1 MIQKCSIENINSS
14 MHYFGLIILAIIVCI
29 VFIYYIKITNAEHQE
44 IIERYSENTIEA
56 PYLKTGELGNSQ
68 EQVHNYDA
76 KLIDTTFPTL
86 NSLATSTAT
95 LRPCQ
100 IHFNKDGTNKYVF
113 EDGWKEMDEIK
124 TGENTTYKVP
134 YKIFGNNFNN
144 DGEFIN
150 FTETS
155 TCFKVKEGGKGKVN
169 TYKYKSNDLIKYNL
183 NSYVKIKETGGV
195 ENEYIQMNF
204 VKQDANSAD
213 NYRSKAVDSICSY
226 HYNPDLDL
234 QNLKMHRFKI
244 NNKTDNNVEEIN
256 KVSIEDKNNH
266 VVTVEKSLDYSELL
280 GDNGS
285 SYDFDSSGKIT
296 YTVKGFKGD
305 YFIPVKIYKFNRNL
319 LCKDEIKS
327 YEVHNKQIN
336 TGLLI
341 ESSPFSETIHNA
353 NILATA
359 NISDGDKAEIIR
371 LENLLNFND
380 FKGNIEE
387 YANSKLSNTYKMKE
401 QLLTAML
408 HNTYKLIAK
417 ANIDIAKKYSEELNK
432 NKEREVEAN
441 SFIDSINTIDKL
453 IKTYLDIPKPSQLP
467 ILEKII
473 GTTERKLFYKNCAGI
488 MDYKEQ
494 NIVPDRSAR
503 DNIEVV
509 ADVKNPIYE
518 TKIYRIDT
526 ADKTIRF
533 GEDTICEI
541 LLVGGGGGGGKNG
554 GCEGGGG
561 GGGGMIVHLKNFK
574 LKSNVTYNITVGQGG
589 AKSPGEKSDTMF
601 GGNGGHTMISTL
613 NQSEYVRAEGG
624 GGGGPGKSNGG
635 EVWGAVWDVPNA
647 ASGGSGGGGSAFG
660 GGGGGGGR
668 VDSISKV
675 DDSYSNNGITVYSDP
690 NYGGTSF
697 VKNVG
702 RYNMYGEPNI
712 GLANDTLSSLRIP
725 KGYKVTLYYHGDFG
739 GATLVLTEDTPYLP
753 AWMDNNASGYVV
765 EKIAN
770 IDYNVYGNNGGGA
783 NHLGGGGGGGGAGGN
798 GVGPN
803 GNSGGKGGDGV
814 NIPIFDN
821 NYYGAGGGGS
831 TGNSCQGNWA
841 SPTGHPAGKGGVGGG
856 GDGGARAVTN
866 GKDGLPHTGSG
877 GGGSSYEYAGNGGSG
892 IVIIKYIK
900 KSRPNGAN
908 MEIVFNYNE
917 DTRTKYEIM
926 VKKSTFVT
934 LDDTKQLELSEGPY
948 TIIKNT
954 AYKKGFIMIKKS
966 DAKPR
971 ISSNVFRKSI
981 ACGVHHTVFLTND
994 GKVYSCGR
1002 NNSGQLGQPTSIT
1015 STGTPTIISNGIGS
1029 LTISAIACGHSH
1041 TVILTNEGKV
1051 YSCGLNDDGQLG
1063 QSISTGTPT
1072 IISNGIGSLTISAI
1086 VCGNLHTVFLT
1097 NDGKV
1102 YSCGSNEFGQLGQS
1116 ISTGTPT
1123 IISNGI
1129 GTLTIS
1135 AIACGGQHTV
1145 FLTNNGK
1152 VYSCGSNR
1160 QGQSGYIT
1168 KSYTPTE
1175 SPNPTIISD
1184 GIGSLTISA
1193 IACGLAHTVFLT
1205 NDGKVYSCG
1214 DNTYGQLG
1222 LNDTDMRTVPALITA
1237 LNSFT
1242 ISAIACGLT
1251 HTVFLT
1257 NNGKVYSCG
1266 NNINGQLGYS
1276 INVGTYIPNPNPSQI
1291 TNGIGS
1297 LTISTIACGGHHSMF
1312 FTNDGKVYSC
1322 GYNAYGQLALG
1333 NNISTTTP
1341 SIISINLGSPA
1352 TSDNASPII
1361 IYSNALNQI
1370 KITSIG
1376 ASEEYL
1382 KRITDN
1388 KDVNLDS
1395 RAIIKSTVVDNS
1407 IMLNIGSKASNYKKI
1422 NIYLS
1427 YLTSSV
1433 DILNVI
1439 QNIKIE
1445 YSVQGSDKRQL
1456 LNRDANYTIFNII
1469 TDSSVSFQKTTSF
1482 DIVFKSIINMDKIY
1496 MFLPKNKFYFL
1507 NAGSFPQVIDG
1518 GYSKYLSDK
1527 VNEVELKNDIDKLFE
1542 IDKTSKKLNDL
1553 KMNRIYAITNENYK
1567 MEVKN
1572 NSGSNN
1578 SIALLQDAYNKVLDY
1593 DTKNKKVTTLFKKTD
1608 IVKVFGDKSGESI
1621 SDIKS
1626 KYISY
1631 ESPNPR
1637 TALSADE
1644 KYNIDKVSDNYI
1656 YFTIN

>member
-44 IIERYSENTIEA
+44 IIERYSDKKIEA

-86 NSLATSTAT
+86 NNLATSTAT

-124 TGENTTYKVP
+124 IGENNTYKVP
-134 YKIFGNNFNN
+134 YKIFGNNFSN
-144 DGEFIN
+144 DNDFVN

-155 TCFKVKEGGKGKVN
+155 TCFKAKDNSKSKLN

-204 VKQDANSAD
+204 VKQDANSID

-226 HYNPDLDL
+226 NYNPDLDL

-244 NNKTDNNVEEIN
+244 NNTTDNNVEEIN
-256 KVSIEDKNNH
+256 KVSIEEKNNH
-266 VVTVEKSLDYSELL
+266 IVTVEKSLDYSVLL

-327 YEVHNKQIN
+327 YEIHNKQIN

-341 ESSPFSETIHNA
+341 ESSAFSETIHNA
-353 NILATA
+353 NILAAA
-359 NISDGDKAEIIR
+359 NISDADKAEIIR

-387 YANSKLSNTYKMKE
+387 YANSKLLNTYKFKE

-432 NKEREVEAN
+432 NKERDVEKN

-453 IKTYLDIPKPSQLP
+453 IKAYIDSPKPSQLP

-473 GTTERKLFYKNCAGI
+473 GTTERKLFYKNCIGI
-488 MDYKEQ
+488 MNYNEQ
-494 NIVPDRSAR
+494 NIVPDTSTR
-503 DNIEVV
+503 DNIQII

-526 ADKTIRF
+526 ADKTIKF
-533 GEDTICEI
+533 EEDTVCEI

-574 LKSNVTYNITVGQGG
+574 LKSKVTYNITVGQGG

-601 GGNGGHTMISTL
+601 GSNGGRTMISTL

-624 GGGGPGKSNGG
+624 GGGGPGKSNNG

-660 GGGGGGGR
+660 GGGGGGFKLNADKP
-668 VDSISKV
+668 DSKI
-675 DDSYSNNGITVYSDP
+675 G
-690 NYGGTSF
+690 
-697 VKNVG
+697 
-702 RYNMYGEPNI
+702 YNFE
-712 GLANDTLSSLRIP
+712 
-725 KGYKVTLYYHGDFG
+725 
-739 GATLVLTEDTPYLP
+739 
-753 AWMDNNASGYVV
+753 
-765 EKIAN
+765 
-770 IDYNVYGNNGGGA
+770 YNVYGNNGGGA
-783 NHLGGGGGGGGAGGN
+783 NHLGGGGGGGGAGSN
-798 GVGPN
+798 GAGPN

-831 TGNSCQGNWA
+831 TGNSCPPSNWA
-841 SPTGHPAGKGGVGGG
+841 SPTGHPAGKGGRGGG

-900 KSRPNGAN
+900 KARSNGESN
-908 MEIVFNYNE
+908 ELIIDYNE

-926 VKKSTFVT
+926 IKKPTFVT

-948 TIIKNT
+948 TIVKNT
-954 AYKKGFIMIKKS
+954 AYKKGFILVKKS
-966 DAKPR
+966 DTKLSAANV
-971 ISSNVFRKSI
+971 IHSN
-981 ACGVHHTVFLTND
+981 T
-994 GKVYSCGR
+994 
-1002 NNSGQLGQPTSIT
+1002 
-1015 STGTPTIISNGIGS
+1015 
-1029 LTISAIACGHSH
+1029 
-1041 TVILTNEGKV
+1041 
-1051 YSCGLNDDGQLG
+1051 
-1063 QSISTGTPT
+1063 
-1072 IISNGIGSLTISAI
+1072 
-1086 VCGNLHTVFLT
+1086 
-1097 NDGKV
+1097 
-1102 YSCGSNEFGQLGQS
+1102 
-1116 ISTGTPT
+1116 
-1123 IISNGI
+1123 
-1129 GTLTIS
+1129 
-1135 AIACGGQHTV
+1135 
-1145 FLTNNGK
+1145 
-1152 VYSCGSNR
+1152 
-1160 QGQSGYIT
+1160 
-1168 KSYTPTE
+1168 
-1175 SPNPTIISD
+1175 
-1184 GIGSLTISA
+1184 
-1193 IACGLAHTVFLT
+1193 
-1205 NDGKVYSCG
+1205 
-1214 DNTYGQLG
+1214 
-1222 LNDTDMRTVPALITA
+1222 
-1237 LNSFT
+1237 
-1242 ISAIACGLT
+1242 
-1251 HTVFLT
+1251 
-1257 NNGKVYSCG
+1257 
-1266 NNINGQLGYS
+1266 
-1276 INVGTYIPNPNPSQI
+1276 
-1291 TNGIGS
+1291 
-1297 LTISTIACGGHHSMF
+1297 
-1312 FTNDGKVYSC
+1312 
-1322 GYNAYGQLALG
+1322 
-1333 NNISTTTP
+1333 
-1341 SIISINLGSPA
+1341 
-1352 TSDNASPII
+1352 
-1361 IYSNALNQI
+1361 LNQI
-1370 KITSIG
+1370 KITSIS

-1388 KDVNLDS
+1388 KDFNLDS
-1395 RAIIKSTVVDNS
+1395 RALIKSAVIDNS

-1422 NIYLS
+1422 NIYFS
-1427 YLTSSV
+1427 YLTSST
-1433 DILNVI
+1433 DINILNVI

-1456 LNRDANYTIFNII
+1456 LNRDANYTIINII
-1469 TDSSVSFQKTTSF
+1469 TDSSISFQKTTSF

-1507 NAGSFPQVIDG
+1507 NSGVFPQVIN

-1527 VNEVELKNDIDKLFE
+1527 VNEVELNNDIDKLFE
-1542 IDKTSKKLNDL
+1542 LDKTSKKLNDL

-1593 DTKNKKVTTLFKKTD
+1593 DTKNKKVNTIFKKAD
-1608 IVKVFGDKSGESI
+1608 IVNVFGDKSGESI

-1637 TALSADE
+1637 TALSVE
-1644 KYNIDKVSDNYI
+1644 QKYNIDKVSDNYI
-1656 YFTIN
+1656 YFTVN

>member
-29 VFIYYIKITNAEHQE
+29 VFIYYIKITNTEHQE
-44 IIERYSENTIEA
+44 IIERYSENKIEA
-56 PYLKTGELGNSQ
+56 PYLKTGDLANSQ

-76 KLIDTTFPTL
+76 TLIDTTFPTL

-100 IHFNKDGTNKYVF
+100 IHFNKDETNKYIY
-113 EDGWKEMDEIK
+113 EDGWKELGEIK
-124 TGENTTYKVP
+124 TGENTIYKVP

-144 DGEFIN
+144 DSKFIN

-155 TCFKVKEGGKGKVN
+155 TCFKVKDDGKGKVN

-195 ENEYIQMNF
+195 ENEYMQMNF
-204 VKQDANSAD
+204 VKQDVNSAD
-213 NYRSKAVDSICSY
+213 NYRSKAIDSICSY
-226 HYNPDLDL
+226 RYNPDLNL
-234 QNLKMHRFKI
+234 QNLKLYRFKI
-244 NNKTDNNVEEIN
+244 NNTTDNNVEEIN
-256 KVSIEDKNNH
+256 KISIEDKNNND
-266 VVTVEKSLDYSELL
+266 VTVEKSLDYSVLL

-296 YTVKGFKGD
+296 YTVKEFKED

-319 LCKDEIKS
+319 LCNDEIKS
-327 YEVHNKQIN
+327 YEIHNKQIN

-341 ESSPFSETIHNA
+341 ESLSLTETIHNT
-353 NILATA
+353 NILAVA
-359 NISDGDKAEIIR
+359 NISDADKAEIIR

-387 YANSKLSNTYKMKE
+387 YANSKLSNTYKLKE

-432 NKEREVEAN
+432 NKEREIEAN

-494 NIVPDRSAR
+494 NIVPDTSTSKMN
-503 DNIEVV
+503 NIEVV

-526 ADKTIRF
+526 YNKTIRF
-533 GEDTICEI
+533 GEDTVCEI
-541 LLVGGGGGGGKNG
+541 LLVGGGGGGCDAWKAFYGYPGGGGGAGALIHLKNYVLPAGTYNIYVGNG
-554 GCEGGGG
+554 GSGSFGVSGASSYIQSTNHNGIFIRAAGGGG
-561 GGGGMIVHLKNFK
+561 GGAQHRK
-574 LKSNVTYNITVGQGG
+574 
-589 AKSPGEKSDTMF
+589 PGD
-601 GGNGGHTMISTL
+601 N
-613 NQSEYVRAEGG
+613 
-624 GGGGPGKSNGG
+624 
-635 EVWGAVWDVPNA
+635 
-647 ASGGSGGGGSAFG
+647 GGSGGGSGYRRDGVAGTAVSEF
-660 GGGGGGGR
+660 
-668 VDSISKV
+668 SKV

-697 VKNVG
+697 VKKVG

-725 KGYKVTLYYHGDFG
+725 KGYKVTLYYHGNFG
-739 GATLVLTEDTPYLP
+739 GRTLVLTEDTPYLP
-753 AWMDNNASGYVV
+753 AWMDNKASGYVV

-770 IDYNVYGNNGGGA
+770 VNYNVYGNNGAAGYTGQ
-783 NHLGGGGGGGGAGGN
+783 GGGGGGAGGPGITGIFNN
-798 GVGPN
+798 G
-803 GNSGGKGGDGV
+803 GGGAGKSIDITGTSV
-814 NIPIFDN
+814 F
-821 NYYGAGGGGS
+821 YAGGGG
-831 TGNSCQGNWA
+831 
-841 SPTGHPAGKGGVGGG
+841 GGG
-856 GDGGARAVTN
+856 NGPGGSGIGGNGTVTTGLN
-866 GKDGLPHTGSG
+866 GTNHTGSG
-877 GGGSSYEYAGNGGSG
+877 GGGGWDAGGNGGSG
-892 IVIIKYIK
+892 IVIIKYVK
-900 KSRPNGAN
+900 KARSNGAN

-917 DTRTKYEIM
+917 DTRTKYEII

-954 AYKKGFIMIKKS
+954 AYKKGFIMIKK
-966 DAKPR
+966 R
-971 ISSNVFRKSI
+971 YGKS
-981 ACGVHHTVFLTND
+981 AV
-994 GKVYSCGR
+994 
-1002 NNSGQLGQPTSIT
+1002 NN
-1015 STGTPTIISNGIGS
+1015 
-1029 LTISAIACGHSH
+1029 
-1041 TVILTNEGKV
+1041 
-1051 YSCGLNDDGQLG
+1051 
-1063 QSISTGTPT
+1063 
-1072 IISNGIGSLTISAI
+1072 
-1086 VCGNLHTVFLT
+1086 
-1097 NDGKV
+1097 
-1102 YSCGSNEFGQLGQS
+1102 
-1116 ISTGTPT
+1116 
-1123 IISNGI
+1123 
-1129 GTLTIS
+1129 
-1135 AIACGGQHTV
+1135 
-1145 FLTNNGK
+1145 
-1152 VYSCGSNR
+1152 
-1160 QGQSGYIT
+1160 
-1168 KSYTPTE
+1168 
-1175 SPNPTIISD
+1175 
-1184 GIGSLTISA
+1184 
-1193 IACGLAHTVFLT
+1193 
-1205 NDGKVYSCG
+1205 
-1214 DNTYGQLG
+1214 
-1222 LNDTDMRTVPALITA
+1222 
-1237 LNSFT
+1237 
-1242 ISAIACGLT
+1242 
-1251 HTVFLT
+1251 
-1257 NNGKVYSCG
+1257 
-1266 NNINGQLGYS
+1266 
-1276 INVGTYIPNPNPSQI
+1276 
-1291 TNGIGS
+1291 
-1297 LTISTIACGGHHSMF
+1297 
-1312 FTNDGKVYSC
+1312 
-1322 GYNAYGQLALG
+1322 
-1333 NNISTTTP
+1333 
-1341 SIISINLGSPA
+1341 
-1352 TSDNASPII
+1352 I
-1361 IYSNALNQI
+1361 IYSNSLNQI
-1370 KITSIG
+1370 KISYIIS
-1376 ASEEYL
+1376 AKEEYL
-1382 KRITDN
+1382 KKITDN

-1445 YSVQGSDKRQL
+1445 YSVQGSNKRQL

-1507 NAGSFPQVIDG
+1507 NTGSFPQVIDG

-1527 VNEVELKNDIDKLFE
+1527 VNEIELKNDIAKLFE
-1542 IDKTSKKLNDL
+1542 IDKTMKNLNDL
-1553 KMNRIYAITNENYK
+1553 QTNRIYAITNENYK

-1572 NSGSNN
+1572 NSDSNN
-1578 SIALLQDAYNKVLDY
+1578 SIALLQDVYNKVLDY
-1593 DTKNKKVTTLFKKTD
+1593 DTKNKKVTNVFKKTD

-1637 TALSADE
+1637 IALSVDE

>member
-44 IIERYSENTIEA
+44 IIERYSENKIEA
-56 PYLKTGELGNSQ
+56 PYLKTGDLGNSQ
-68 EQVHNYDA
+68 EQVQNYDA

-95 LRPCQ
+95 LRSCQ

-124 TGENTTYKVP
+124 TGENSTYKVP

-155 TCFKVKEGGKGKVN
+155 TCFKLKDSSKGNVN

-195 ENEYIQMNF
+195 ENEYMQMNF

-226 HYNPDLDL
+226 NYNPDLDL

-244 NNKTDNNVEEIN
+244 NNTTDNNVEEIN

-266 VVTVEKSLDYSELL
+266 VITVEKSLDYSVLL

-296 YTVKGFKGD
+296 YTVKGFIGD

-327 YEVHNKQIN
+327 YEIHNKQIN

-341 ESSPFSETIHNA
+341 ESSDFSETIHNA
-353 NILATA
+353 NILAVA
-359 NISDGDKAEIIR
+359 NISDADKAEIIR

-380 FKGNIEE
+380 FKENIEG
-387 YANSKLSNTYKMKE
+387 YANSKLLNTYKLKE

-432 NKEREVEAN
+432 NKDREIEAN
-441 SFIDSINTIDKL
+441 SFIDSINTIHKL
-453 IKTYLDIPKPSQLP
+453 IKTYLDILKPSQLP

-494 NIVPDRSAR
+494 NIVPDTSKRE
-503 DNIEVV
+503 NIEVV

-518 TKIYRIDT
+518 TRIYKIDT
-526 ADKTIRF
+526 VDKTIRF
-533 GEDTICEI
+533 EEDTVCEI

-601 GGNGGHTMISTL
+601 GSNGGHSMISTL

-624 GGGGPGKSNGG
+624 GGGGPGKSNSG

-660 GGGGGGGR
+660 GGGGGG
-668 VDSISKV
+668 SKV
-675 DDSYSNNGITVYSDP
+675 NTESKI
-690 NYGGTSF
+690 
-697 VKNVG
+697 
-702 RYNMYGEPNI
+702 
-712 GLANDTLSSLRIP
+712 
-725 KGYKVTLYYHGDFG
+725 GYKF
-739 GATLVLTEDTPYLP
+739 E
-753 AWMDNNASGYVV
+753 
-765 EKIAN
+765 
-770 IDYNVYGNNGGGA
+770 YNVYGNNGGGA

-856 GDGGARAVTN
+856 GDGGERAVTN

-877 GGGSSYEYAGNGGSG
+877 GGGSSYEYAGNGSSG

-900 KSRPNGAN
+900 KLRPNDEN

-917 DTRTKYEIM
+917 DTRVKYEIM
-926 VKKSTFVT
+926 VKKPIFVT
-934 LDDTKQLELSEGPY
+934 LDDAKLLELSEGPY
-948 TIIKNT
+948 TIFKNT
-954 AYKKGFIMIKKS
+954 AYKKGFILVKKS
-966 DAKPR
+966 
-971 ISSNVFRKSI
+971 
-981 ACGVHHTVFLTND
+981 
-994 GKVYSCGR
+994 
-1002 NNSGQLGQPTSIT
+1002 
-1015 STGTPTIISNGIGS
+1015 
-1029 LTISAIACGHSH
+1029 
-1041 TVILTNEGKV
+1041 E
-1051 YSCGLNDDGQLG
+1051 
-1063 QSISTGTPT
+1063 
-1072 IISNGIGSLTISAI
+1072 
-1086 VCGNLHTVFLT
+1086 
-1097 NDGKV
+1097 
-1102 YSCGSNEFGQLGQS
+1102 
-1116 ISTGTPT
+1116 
-1123 IISNGI
+1123 
-1129 GTLTIS
+1129 
-1135 AIACGGQHTV
+1135 
-1145 FLTNNGK
+1145 
-1152 VYSCGSNR
+1152 
-1160 QGQSGYIT
+1160 T
-1168 KSYTPTE
+1168 KSTAA
-1175 SPNPTIISD
+1175 NIIHS
-1184 GIGSLTISA
+1184 
-1193 IACGLAHTVFLT
+1193 
-1205 NDGKVYSCG
+1205 
-1214 DNTYGQLG
+1214 NT
-1222 LNDTDMRTVPALITA
+1222 
-1237 LNSFT
+1237 
-1242 ISAIACGLT
+1242 
-1251 HTVFLT
+1251 
-1257 NNGKVYSCG
+1257 
-1266 NNINGQLGYS
+1266 
-1276 INVGTYIPNPNPSQI
+1276 
-1291 TNGIGS
+1291 
-1297 LTISTIACGGHHSMF
+1297 
-1312 FTNDGKVYSC
+1312 
-1322 GYNAYGQLALG
+1322 
-1333 NNISTTTP
+1333 
-1341 SIISINLGSPA
+1341 
-1352 TSDNASPII
+1352 
-1361 IYSNALNQI
+1361 LNQI
-1370 KITSIG
+1370 KITCISAG
-1376 ASEEYL
+1376 EEYL

-1456 LNRDANYTIFNII
+1456 LNRDVNYTIFNII
-1469 TDSSVSFQKTTSF
+1469 TDSSISFQKTTSF

-1507 NAGSFPQVIDG
+1507 NTGVFPQAIT

-1527 VNEVELKNDIDKLFE
+1527 LNEVELKNDIDKLFE

-1567 MEVKN
+1567 MDIKN

-1578 SIALLQDAYNKVLDY
+1578 SISLLQDAYNKVLDY
-1593 DTKNKKVTTLFKKTD
+1593 DTKNKKVNTIFKKTD

-1637 TALSADE
+1637 TALYVDE
-1644 KYNIDKVSDNYI
+1644 KYNIDKIPDNYI

>member
-44 IIERYSENTIEA
+44 IIERYSDKKIEA

-124 TGENTTYKVP
+124 IGENNTYKVP

-144 DGEFIN
+144 DGDFIN
-150 FTETS
+150 FTETA
-155 TCFKVKEGGKGKVN
+155 TCFKVKGRGKGKVN
-169 TYKYKSNDLIKYNL
+169 TYKYKSNDLIKYNR
-183 NSYVKIKETGGV
+183 NSYVKIKETGGI
-195 ENEYIQMNF
+195 ENEYMQMNF

-213 NYRSKAVDSICSY
+213 NYHSKAVDSICSY

-234 QNLKMHRFKI
+234 QNLKMYRFKI
-244 NNKTDNNVEEIN
+244 NNTTDNNVEEIN
-256 KVSIEDKNNH
+256 KVSTEEKNNH
-266 VVTVEKSLDYSELL
+266 VVTVEKSLDYSVLL

-353 NILATA
+353 NILAAA
-359 NISDGDKAEIIR
+359 NISDADKAEIIR

-387 YANSKLSNTYKMKE
+387 YANSKLLNTYKLKE

-453 IKTYLDIPKPSQLP
+453 IKTHLDIPKPSQFP

-473 GTTERKLFYKNCAGI
+473 GTTERKLFYKNCIGI
-488 MDYKEQ
+488 MNYNEQ

-526 ADKTIRF
+526 ADKTIKF
-533 GEDTICEI
+533 EEDTLCEI

-574 LKSNVTYNITVGQGG
+574 LKSKVTYNITVGQGG
-589 AKSPGEKSDTMF
+589 AKSPGEKSGTMF
-601 GGNGGHTMISTL
+601 GSNGGRTMISTL

-624 GGGGPGKSNGG
+624 GGGGPGKSNNG
-635 EVWGAVWDVPNA
+635 EVWGAVWDIPNA
-647 ASGGSGGGGSAFG
+647 ANGGSGGGGSAFG

-675 DDSYSNNGITVYSDP
+675 DDSYSNNGITVYANP
-690 NYGGTSF
+690 NYGGKSF

-725 KGYKVTLYYHGDFG
+725 KGYMVTLYYHGNFS
-739 GATLVLTEDTPYLP
+739 GATLVLTKDTPYLP

-821 NYYGAGGGGS
+821 NYYSAGGGGS
-831 TGNSCQGNWA
+831 TGNGCQGNWA
-841 SPTGHPAGKGGVGGG
+841 SPTGHPAGKGGRGGG
-856 GDGGARAVTN
+856 GDGGKRAVTN
-866 GKDGLPHTGSG
+866 GKDGLQHTGSG

-900 KSRPNGAN
+900 KARLNGKKN
-908 MEIVFNYNE
+908 ELIIDYNE

-934 LDDTKQLELSEGPY
+934 LDDTKQLELSKGPY

-954 AYKKGFIMIKKS
+954 AYKKGFIMIKKQ
-966 DAKPR
+966 DAKSTVTNIIHSNSLNKIN
-971 ISSNVFRKSI
+971 ISS
-981 ACGVHHTVFLTND
+981 
-994 GKVYSCGR
+994 
-1002 NNSGQLGQPTSIT
+1002 
-1015 STGTPTIISNGIGS
+1015 
-1029 LTISAIACGHSH
+1029 
-1041 TVILTNEGKV
+1041 
-1051 YSCGLNDDGQLG
+1051 
-1063 QSISTGTPT
+1063 
-1072 IISNGIGSLTISAI
+1072 
-1086 VCGNLHTVFLT
+1086 
-1097 NDGKV
+1097 
-1102 YSCGSNEFGQLGQS
+1102 
-1116 ISTGTPT
+1116 
-1123 IISNGI
+1123 
-1129 GTLTIS
+1129 
-1135 AIACGGQHTV
+1135 
-1145 FLTNNGK
+1145 
-1152 VYSCGSNR
+1152 
-1160 QGQSGYIT
+1160 
-1168 KSYTPTE
+1168 
-1175 SPNPTIISD
+1175 
-1184 GIGSLTISA
+1184 
-1193 IACGLAHTVFLT
+1193 
-1205 NDGKVYSCG
+1205 
-1214 DNTYGQLG
+1214 
-1222 LNDTDMRTVPALITA
+1222 ITA
-1237 LNSFT
+1237 
-1242 ISAIACGLT
+1242 
-1251 HTVFLT
+1251 
-1257 NNGKVYSCG
+1257 
-1266 NNINGQLGYS
+1266 
-1276 INVGTYIPNPNPSQI
+1276 
-1291 TNGIGS
+1291 
-1297 LTISTIACGGHHSMF
+1297 
-1312 FTNDGKVYSC
+1312 D
-1322 GYNAYGQLALG
+1322 
-1333 NNISTTTP
+1333 
-1341 SIISINLGSPA
+1341 
-1352 TSDNASPII
+1352 D
-1361 IYSNALNQI
+1361 
-1370 KITSIG
+1370 
-1376 ASEEYL
+1376 EYL

-1388 KDVNLDS
+1388 KDVNLDY

-1422 NIYLS
+1422 NIYFS
-1427 YLTSSV
+1427 YLTSST
-1433 DILNVI
+1433 DFNILNVI

-1456 LNRDANYTIFNII
+1456 LNRDANYTIINII
-1469 TDSSVSFQKTTSF
+1469 TDSSISFQKTTSF

-1507 NAGSFPQVIDG
+1507 NSGVFPQVIN

-1527 VNEVELKNDIDKLFE
+1527 VNEVELNNDIDKLFE

-1593 DTKNKKVTTLFKKTD
+1593 DTKNKKVNTIFKKAD
-1608 IVKVFGDKSGESI
+1608 IVNVFGDKSGESI

-1631 ESPNPR
+1631 ESPNLR
-1637 TALSADE
+1637 TALSVE
-1644 KYNIDKVSDNYI
+1644 QKYNIDKVSDNYI
-1656 YFTIN
+1656 YFTVN

>member
-341 ESSPFSETIHNA
+341 ESSSFSETIHNA

-359 NISDGDKAEIIR
+359 NISDADKAEIIR

-401 QLLTAML
+401 QLLSAML

-533 GEDTICEI
+533 GEDTVCEI
-541 LLVGGGGGGGKNG
+541 LLVGGGGGGCDAWKAFYGYPGGGGGAGALIHFKNYVLPAGTYNIYVGNG
-554 GCEGGGG
+554 GSGSFGVSGASSYIQSTNHNGIFIRAAGGGG
-561 GGGGMIVHLKNFK
+561 GGAEHR
-574 LKSNVTYNITVGQGG
+574 KSGDN
-589 AKSPGEKSDTMF
+589 
-601 GGNGGHTMISTL
+601 
-613 NQSEYVRAEGG
+613 
-624 GGGGPGKSNGG
+624 
-635 EVWGAVWDVPNA
+635 
-647 ASGGSGGGGSAFG
+647 GGSGGGSGYRYDGVAGTAVSEF
-660 GGGGGGGR
+660 
-668 VDSISKV
+668 SKV

-770 IDYNVYGNNGGGA
+770 IDYNVYGNDGA
-783 NHLGGGGGGGGAGGN
+783 PGYTGQGGGGGGAGGPGITGIFNN
-798 GVGPN
+798 G
-803 GNSGGKGGDGV
+803 GGGAGKSIDITGTSV
-814 NIPIFDN
+814 F
-821 NYYGAGGGGS
+821 YAGGGG
-831 TGNSCQGNWA
+831 
-841 SPTGHPAGKGGVGGG
+841 GGG
-856 GDGGARAVTN
+856 NGPGGSGIGGNGTGTTGLNGTN
-866 GKDGLPHTGSG
+866 HTGSG
-877 GGGSSYEYAGNGGSG
+877 GGGGWDAGGNGGSG

-900 KSRPNGAN
+900 KARPNGAN

-934 LDDTKQLELSEGPY
+934 LDDAKQLELSEGPY

-966 DAKPR
+966 DAKSTVTN
-971 ISSNVFRKSI
+971 IIHSNS
-981 ACGVHHTVFLTND
+981 
-994 GKVYSCGR
+994 
-1002 NNSGQLGQPTSIT
+1002 
-1015 STGTPTIISNGIGS
+1015 
-1029 LTISAIACGHSH
+1029 
-1041 TVILTNEGKV
+1041 
-1051 YSCGLNDDGQLG
+1051 
-1063 QSISTGTPT
+1063 
-1072 IISNGIGSLTISAI
+1072 
-1086 VCGNLHTVFLT
+1086 
-1097 NDGKV
+1097 
-1102 YSCGSNEFGQLGQS
+1102 
-1116 ISTGTPT
+1116 
-1123 IISNGI
+1123 
-1129 GTLTIS
+1129 
-1135 AIACGGQHTV
+1135 
-1145 FLTNNGK
+1145 
-1152 VYSCGSNR
+1152 
-1160 QGQSGYIT
+1160 
-1168 KSYTPTE
+1168 
-1175 SPNPTIISD
+1175 
-1184 GIGSLTISA
+1184 
-1193 IACGLAHTVFLT
+1193 
-1205 NDGKVYSCG
+1205 
-1214 DNTYGQLG
+1214 
-1222 LNDTDMRTVPALITA
+1222 
-1237 LNSFT
+1237 
-1242 ISAIACGLT
+1242 
-1251 HTVFLT
+1251 
-1257 NNGKVYSCG
+1257 
-1266 NNINGQLGYS
+1266 
-1276 INVGTYIPNPNPSQI
+1276 
-1291 TNGIGS
+1291 
-1297 LTISTIACGGHHSMF
+1297 
-1312 FTNDGKVYSC
+1312 
-1322 GYNAYGQLALG
+1322 
-1333 NNISTTTP
+1333 
-1341 SIISINLGSPA
+1341 
-1352 TSDNASPII
+1352 
-1361 IYSNALNQI
+1361 LNQI
-1370 KITSIG
+1370 KISSIG

-1445 YSVQGSDKRQL
+1445 YSVQGSNKRQL

-1593 DTKNKKVTTLFKKTD
+1593 DTKNKKVTTVFKKTD

>member
-14 MHYFGLIILAIIVCI
+14 MHYFGLIVLAIIVCI

-44 IIERYSENTIEA
+44 IIERYSENKIEA
-56 PYLKTGELGNSQ
+56 PYLKTGDLGNSQ
-68 EQVHNYDA
+68 EQVQNYDA

-95 LRPCQ
+95 LRSCQ
-100 IHFNKDGTNKYVF
+100 IHFNKDGTNKYIF

-124 TGENTTYKVP
+124 TGENSTYKVP

-155 TCFKVKEGGKGKVN
+155 TCFKVKDSSKGNVN

-195 ENEYIQMNF
+195 ENEYMQMNF

-226 HYNPDLDL
+226 NYNPNLDL

-244 NNKTDNNVEEIN
+244 NNTTDNNVEEIN

-266 VVTVEKSLDYSELL
+266 VITVEKSLDYSVLL

-327 YEVHNKQIN
+327 YEIHNKQIN

-341 ESSPFSETIHNA
+341 ESSDFSETIHNT
-353 NILATA
+353 NILSVA
-359 NISDGDKAEIIR
+359 NISDADKAELIR

-387 YANSKLSNTYKMKE
+387 YANSKLLNTYKLKE

-473 GTTERKLFYKNCAGI
+473 GTTERKLFYKNCTGI

-494 NIVPDRSAR
+494 NIVPDTSKM
-503 DNIEVV
+503 DDIEVV

-518 TKIYRIDT
+518 TRIYRIDT
-526 ADKTIRF
+526 SDKTIRF
-533 GEDTICEI
+533 EEDTVCEI

-601 GGNGGHTMISTL
+601 GSNGGHSMISTL

-624 GGGGPGKSNGG
+624 GGGGPGKSNSG

-660 GGGGGGGR
+660 GGGGGG
-668 VDSISKV
+668 SKV
-675 DDSYSNNGITVYSDP
+675 NTESKI
-690 NYGGTSF
+690 
-697 VKNVG
+697 
-702 RYNMYGEPNI
+702 
-712 GLANDTLSSLRIP
+712 
-725 KGYKVTLYYHGDFG
+725 GYKF
-739 GATLVLTEDTPYLP
+739 E
-753 AWMDNNASGYVV
+753 
-765 EKIAN
+765 
-770 IDYNVYGNNGGGA
+770 YNVYGNNGGGA
-783 NHLGGGGGGGGAGGN
+783 NHLGGGGGGGGSGGN

-841 SPTGHPAGKGGVGGG
+841 SPTGHPAGKGGIGGG

-900 KSRPNGAN
+900 KSKPNGAN
-908 MEIVFNYNE
+908 SEIIFNYNE

-954 AYKKGFIMIKKS
+954 AYKKGFIMTKKSTSKKS
-966 DAKPR
+966 DTTFISMAAGANHSLFLRSDGKVFACGNNEFGQLGDGTTTNKSTPIAISTTNIGTTSPIIAIAAGYSFSLFLR
-971 ISSNVFRKSI
+971 SDGKVFACGRNDKGQLGDVGGSTPNQITTTISSFNIKAISAGWQHSLFLSSDGSVYSCGWNFYGTLGHGEMWTDKVYTPAYAIGGIKAIAAGWSHSLFLSSDGNVYGCGDVNKGGYGKTDAHTLNPTIVPNLNSNITAIAAGFQFSLFLRSDGKVF
-981 ACGVHHTVFLTND
+981 ACGNNEFGRLGNGTTTSSSTPIQILTTNIGTSLPITAISAGIYHSLFLRSDGKVFACGYNTEGQLGDGTVTNSSTPKEILTTNIGTSLHIAISAGWYHSLFLTND
-994 GKVYSCGR
+994 GKVYASGA
-1002 NNSGQLGQPTSIT
+1002 NNSGQLG
-1015 STGTPTIISNGIGS
+1015 
-1029 LTISAIACGHSH
+1029 
-1041 TVILTNEGKV
+1041 
-1051 YSCGLNDDGQLG
+1051 D
-1063 QSISTGTPT
+1063 
-1072 IISNGIGSLTISAI
+1072 
-1086 VCGNLHTVFLT
+1086 
-1097 NDGKV
+1097 
-1102 YSCGSNEFGQLGQS
+1102 
-1116 ISTGTPT
+1116 
-1123 IISNGI
+1123 
-1129 GTLTIS
+1129 GTLTNRAVPVIVNIDAQS
-1135 AIACGGQHTV
+1135 SSSIV
-1145 FLTNNGK
+1145 SNV
-1152 VYSCGSNR
+1152 VYS
-1160 QGQSGYIT
+1160 
-1168 KSYTPTE
+1168 
-1175 SPNPTIISD
+1175 
-1184 GIGSLTISA
+1184 
-1193 IACGLAHTVFLT
+1193 
-1205 NDGKVYSCG
+1205 
-1214 DNTYGQLG
+1214 
-1222 LNDTDMRTVPALITA
+1222 
-1237 LNSFT
+1237 NS
-1242 ISAIACGLT
+1242 
-1251 HTVFLT
+1251 
-1257 NNGKVYSCG
+1257 
-1266 NNINGQLGYS
+1266 
-1276 INVGTYIPNPNPSQI
+1276 
-1291 TNGIGS
+1291 
-1297 LTISTIACGGHHSMF
+1297 
-1312 FTNDGKVYSC
+1312 
-1322 GYNAYGQLALG
+1322 
-1333 NNISTTTP
+1333 
-1341 SIISINLGSPA
+1341 
-1352 TSDNASPII
+1352 
-1361 IYSNALNQI
+1361 LNQL
-1370 KITSIG
+1370 KITSISAG
-1376 ASEEYL
+1376 EEYL

-1469 TDSSVSFQKTTSF
+1469 TDSSISFQKTTSF

-1507 NAGSFPQVIDG
+1507 NTGVFPQAIT

-1527 VNEVELKNDIDKLFE
+1527 LNEVELKNDIDTLFE

-1567 MEVKN
+1567 MDVKN

-1593 DTKNKKVTTLFKKTD
+1593 DVQKKKINTVFKKTD

-1637 TALSADE
+1637 TALSVDE

>member
-353 NILATA
+353 NILTAA

-371 LENLLNFND
+371 LEILLNFND

-589 AKSPGEKSDTMF
+589 AKSPGEKSATMF
-601 GGNGGHTMISTL
+601 GGNGGHSMISTL

-624 GGGGPGKSNGG
+624 GGGGPGKSNSG

-660 GGGGGGGR
+660 GGGGGG
-668 VDSISKV
+668 SKV
-675 DDSYSNNGITVYSDP
+675 NSESKI
-690 NYGGTSF
+690 
-697 VKNVG
+697 
-702 RYNMYGEPNI
+702 
-712 GLANDTLSSLRIP
+712 
-725 KGYKVTLYYHGDFG
+725 GYKF
-739 GATLVLTEDTPYLP
+739 E
-753 AWMDNNASGYVV
+753 
-765 EKIAN
+765 
-770 IDYNVYGNNGGGA
+770 YNVYGNNGGGA

-908 MEIVFNYNE
+908 SEIVFNYNE

-934 LDDTKQLELSEGPY
+934 LDDAKLLELSEGPY

-954 AYKKGFIMIKKS
+954 AYKKGFIMSKKSTSKKS
-966 DAKPR
+966 DTKF
-971 ISSNVFRKSI
+971 ISMAAGNGHSLFLRSDGNVF
-981 ACGVHHTVFLTND
+981 ACGYNEYGQLGDGTATQPSGVNANKSTPIAILTTNIGTSLPIIAIAAGYLHSLFLRSDGKVFACGANGSGQLGDGGSVTQQNTPKEILTTYIGTSLPITAIAAGDYFSLFLRSD
-994 GKVYSCGR
+994 GKVYACGA
-1002 NNSGQLGQPTSIT
+1002 NGYGQLGNGNTTQQNTPILISSLSNIT
-1015 STGTPTIISNGIGS
+1015 
-1029 LTISAIACGHSH
+1029 AIAAGANHSLFRRSDGNVFACGTNNYGTLGNGSSGPYQDKSTPIQSIVSNITAIAAGSAHSH
-1041 TVILTNEGKV
+1041 FLSSSGQV
-1051 YSCGLNDDGQLG
+1051 YACGLNNYGQLG
-1063 QSISTGTPT
+1063 DGTWTQGGTNNDKSTPIYISSL
-1072 IISNGIGSLTISAI
+1072 SNITAI
-1086 VCGNLHTVFLT
+1086 VANTCHSLFLRSDGKVFGCGDNTGGQMGDGTAFGVNLTPKAILTTNIGTSLPITAIAAGYGSSLFLRS
-1097 NDGKV
+1097 DGKV
-1102 YSCGSNEFGQLGQS
+1102 YACGYNWAGQLGD
-1116 ISTGTPT
+1116 GM
-1123 IISNGI
+1123 
-1129 GTLTIS
+1129 
-1135 AIACGGQHTV
+1135 
-1145 FLTNNGK
+1145 LTNREVPVIVNIDA
-1152 VYSCGSNR
+1152 
-1160 QGQSGYIT
+1160 QS
-1168 KSYTPTE
+1168 S
-1175 SPNPTIISD
+1175 S
-1184 GIGSLTISA
+1184 
-1193 IACGLAHTVFLT
+1193 
-1205 NDGKVYSCG
+1205 
-1214 DNTYGQLG
+1214 
-1222 LNDTDMRTVPALITA
+1222 
-1237 LNSFT
+1237 
-1242 ISAIACGLT
+1242 
-1251 HTVFLT
+1251 
-1257 NNGKVYSCG
+1257 
-1266 NNINGQLGYS
+1266 S
-1276 INVGTYIPNPNPSQI
+1276 IVS
-1291 TNGIGS
+1291 S
-1297 LTISTIACGGHHSMF
+1297 
-1312 FTNDGKVYSC
+1312 V
-1322 GYNAYGQLALG
+1322 
-1333 NNISTTTP
+1333 
-1341 SIISINLGSPA
+1341 
-1352 TSDNASPII
+1352 
-1361 IYSNALNQI
+1361 IYSNSLNQL
-1370 KITSIG
+1370 KITSISAG
-1376 ASEEYL
+1376 EEYL
-1382 KRITDN
+1382 KKITDN

-1395 RAIIKSTVVDNS
+1395 RAIIKSTVIDNS

-1422 NIYLS
+1422 NVYLS

-1456 LNRDANYTIFNII
+1456 LDRDSNYTIFNII
-1469 TDSSVSFQKTTSF
+1469 TDSSISFQKTTSF

-1507 NAGSFPQVIDG
+1507 NTGVFPQAIN

>member
-341 ESSPFSETIHNA
+341 ESSSFSETIHNA

-359 NISDGDKAEIIR
+359 NISDADKAEIIR

-401 QLLTAML
+401 QLLSAML

-533 GEDTICEI
+533 GEDTVCEI

-739 GATLVLTEDTPYLP
+739 GATLVLTEDTPSLP
-753 AWMDNNASGYVV
+753 TWMDNNASGYVV

-966 DAKPR
+966 DAKSTVTN
-971 ISSNVFRKSI
+971 IIHSNS
-981 ACGVHHTVFLTND
+981 
-994 GKVYSCGR
+994 
-1002 NNSGQLGQPTSIT
+1002 
-1015 STGTPTIISNGIGS
+1015 
-1029 LTISAIACGHSH
+1029 
-1041 TVILTNEGKV
+1041 
-1051 YSCGLNDDGQLG
+1051 
-1063 QSISTGTPT
+1063 
-1072 IISNGIGSLTISAI
+1072 
-1086 VCGNLHTVFLT
+1086 
-1097 NDGKV
+1097 
-1102 YSCGSNEFGQLGQS
+1102 
-1116 ISTGTPT
+1116 
-1123 IISNGI
+1123 
-1129 GTLTIS
+1129 
-1135 AIACGGQHTV
+1135 
-1145 FLTNNGK
+1145 
-1152 VYSCGSNR
+1152 
-1160 QGQSGYIT
+1160 
-1168 KSYTPTE
+1168 
-1175 SPNPTIISD
+1175 
-1184 GIGSLTISA
+1184 
-1193 IACGLAHTVFLT
+1193 
-1205 NDGKVYSCG
+1205 
-1214 DNTYGQLG
+1214 
-1222 LNDTDMRTVPALITA
+1222 
-1237 LNSFT
+1237 
-1242 ISAIACGLT
+1242 
-1251 HTVFLT
+1251 
-1257 NNGKVYSCG
+1257 
-1266 NNINGQLGYS
+1266 
-1276 INVGTYIPNPNPSQI
+1276 
-1291 TNGIGS
+1291 
-1297 LTISTIACGGHHSMF
+1297 
-1312 FTNDGKVYSC
+1312 
-1322 GYNAYGQLALG
+1322 
-1333 NNISTTTP
+1333 
-1341 SIISINLGSPA
+1341 
-1352 TSDNASPII
+1352 
-1361 IYSNALNQI
+1361 LNQI
-1370 KITSIG
+1370 KISSIS
-1376 ASEEYL
+1376 ADEEYL

-1407 IMLNIGSKASNYKKI
+1407 IMLNIGSKAGNYKKI

-1469 TDSSVSFQKTTSF
+1469 TDSSISFQKTTSF
-1482 DIVFKSIINMDKIY
+1482 DIVFKSILNMDKIY

-1507 NAGSFPQVIDG
+1507 NAGSFPH
-1518 GYSKYLSDK
+1518 YSKYLSDK

-1593 DTKNKKVTTLFKKTD
+1593 DTKNKKVTTVFKKTD

>member
-56 PYLKTGELGNSQ
+56 PYLKTGDLGNSQ

-195 ENEYIQMNF
+195 ENEYMQMNF

-353 NILATA
+353 NILTTA

-432 NKEREVEAN
+432 NKEREIEAN

-533 GEDTICEI
+533 GEDTVCEI

-660 GGGGGGGR
+660 GGGGGGFK
-668 VDSISKV
+668 VNSESK
-675 DDSYSNNGITVYSDP
+675 I
-690 NYGGTSF
+690 
-697 VKNVG
+697 
-702 RYNMYGEPNI
+702 
-712 GLANDTLSSLRIP
+712 
-725 KGYKVTLYYHGDFG
+725 GYKF
-739 GATLVLTEDTPYLP
+739 E
-753 AWMDNNASGYVV
+753 
-765 EKIAN
+765 
-770 IDYNVYGNNGGGA
+770 YNVYGNNGGGA

-934 LDDTKQLELSEGPY
+934 LDDAKQLELSEGPY

-966 DAKPR
+966 DAKSTVTN
-971 ISSNVFRKSI
+971 IIHSNS
-981 ACGVHHTVFLTND
+981 
-994 GKVYSCGR
+994 
-1002 NNSGQLGQPTSIT
+1002 
-1015 STGTPTIISNGIGS
+1015 
-1029 LTISAIACGHSH
+1029 
-1041 TVILTNEGKV
+1041 
-1051 YSCGLNDDGQLG
+1051 
-1063 QSISTGTPT
+1063 
-1072 IISNGIGSLTISAI
+1072 
-1086 VCGNLHTVFLT
+1086 
-1097 NDGKV
+1097 
-1102 YSCGSNEFGQLGQS
+1102 
-1116 ISTGTPT
+1116 
-1123 IISNGI
+1123 
-1129 GTLTIS
+1129 
-1135 AIACGGQHTV
+1135 
-1145 FLTNNGK
+1145 
-1152 VYSCGSNR
+1152 
-1160 QGQSGYIT
+1160 
-1168 KSYTPTE
+1168 
-1175 SPNPTIISD
+1175 
-1184 GIGSLTISA
+1184 
-1193 IACGLAHTVFLT
+1193 
-1205 NDGKVYSCG
+1205 
-1214 DNTYGQLG
+1214 
-1222 LNDTDMRTVPALITA
+1222 
-1237 LNSFT
+1237 
-1242 ISAIACGLT
+1242 
-1251 HTVFLT
+1251 
-1257 NNGKVYSCG
+1257 
-1266 NNINGQLGYS
+1266 
-1276 INVGTYIPNPNPSQI
+1276 
-1291 TNGIGS
+1291 
-1297 LTISTIACGGHHSMF
+1297 
-1312 FTNDGKVYSC
+1312 
-1322 GYNAYGQLALG
+1322 
-1333 NNISTTTP
+1333 
-1341 SIISINLGSPA
+1341 
-1352 TSDNASPII
+1352 
-1361 IYSNALNQI
+1361 LNQI
-1370 KITSIG
+1370 KISSIS
-1376 ASEEYL
+1376 ADEEYL

-1518 GYSKYLSDK
+1518 GYSKYLLDK

-1593 DTKNKKVTTLFKKTD
+1593 DTKNKKVTTVFKKTD

-1656 YFTIN
+1656 YFMIN

>member
-14 MHYFGLIILAIIVCI
+14 MHYFGLIVLAIIVCI

-44 IIERYSENTIEA
+44 IIERYSENKIEA
-56 PYLKTGELGNSQ
+56 PYLKTGDLGNSQ
-68 EQVHNYDA
+68 EQVQNYDA

-86 NSLATSTAT
+86 NSLATSTAS
-95 LRPCQ
+95 LRSCQ
-100 IHFNKDGTNKYVF
+100 IHFNKDGTNKYIF

-124 TGENTTYKVP
+124 TGENSTYKVP

-155 TCFKVKEGGKGKVN
+155 TCFKVKDNGKGNVN

-195 ENEYIQMNF
+195 ENEYMQMNF

-226 HYNPDLDL
+226 NYNPNLDL

-244 NNKTDNNVEEIN
+244 NNTTDNNVEEIN

-266 VVTVEKSLDYSELL
+266 VITVEKSLDYSVLL

-327 YEVHNKQIN
+327 YEIHNKQIN

-341 ESSPFSETIHNA
+341 ESSGFSETIHNT
-353 NILATA
+353 NILSVA
-359 NISDGDKAEIIR
+359 NISDADKAEIIR

-387 YANSKLSNTYKMKE
+387 YANSKLLNTYKLKE

-441 SFIDSINTIDKL
+441 SFIDSINSIDKL

-473 GTTERKLFYKNCAGI
+473 GTTERKLFYKNCTGI

-494 NIVPDRSAR
+494 NIVPDTSKM
-503 DNIEVV
+503 DDIEVV

-518 TKIYRIDT
+518 TRIYRIDT

-533 GEDTICEI
+533 EEDTVCEI

-601 GGNGGHTMISTL
+601 GSNGGHSMISTL

-624 GGGGPGKSNGG
+624 GGGGPGKSNSG

-660 GGGGGGGR
+660 GGGGGG
-668 VDSISKV
+668 SKV
-675 DDSYSNNGITVYSDP
+675 NTESKI
-690 NYGGTSF
+690 
-697 VKNVG
+697 
-702 RYNMYGEPNI
+702 
-712 GLANDTLSSLRIP
+712 
-725 KGYKVTLYYHGDFG
+725 GYKF
-739 GATLVLTEDTPYLP
+739 E
-753 AWMDNNASGYVV
+753 
-765 EKIAN
+765 
-770 IDYNVYGNNGGGA
+770 YNVYGNNGGGA
-783 NHLGGGGGGGGAGGN
+783 NHLGGGGGGGGSGGN

-841 SPTGHPAGKGGVGGG
+841 SPTGHPAGKGGIGGG

-900 KSRPNGAN
+900 KSKPNGAN
-908 MEIVFNYNE
+908 SEIIFNYNE

-954 AYKKGFIMIKKS
+954 AYKKGFIMTKKS
-966 DAKPR
+966 TSKKSATTF
-971 ISSNVFRKSI
+971 ISMAAGGGHSL
-981 ACGVHHTVFLTND
+981 FLRSD
-994 GKVYSCGR
+994 GKVFACGR
-1002 NNSGQLGQPTSIT
+1002 NTEGQLGDGTVTDKSTPILIT
-1015 STGTPTIISNGIGS
+1015 TLNNII
-1029 LTISAIACGHSH
+1029 AIAAGLSHS
-1041 TVILTNEGKV
+1041 L
-1051 YSCGLNDDGQLG
+1051 
-1063 QSISTGTPT
+1063 
-1072 IISNGIGSLTISAI
+1072 
-1086 VCGNLHTVFLT
+1086 FLRS
-1097 NDGKV
+1097 DGKV
-1102 YSCGSNEFGQLGQS
+1102 F
-1116 ISTGTPT
+1116 
-1123 IISNGI
+1123 
-1129 GTLTIS
+1129 
-1135 AIACGGQHTV
+1135 A
-1145 FLTNNGK
+1145 
-1152 VYSCGSNR
+1152 
-1160 QGQSGYIT
+1160 
-1168 KSYTPTE
+1168 
-1175 SPNPTIISD
+1175 
-1184 GIGSLTISA
+1184 
-1193 IACGLAHTVFLT
+1193 
-1205 NDGKVYSCG
+1205 CG
-1214 DNTYGQLG
+1214 DNTFNQLGDGTNTSSSMPKEISTTNIGTTFFITAIAAGTYHSLFLGSNGKVFACGNNSNSQMGNGTGTSSSTPIPISTQNIGTTLPIIAISAGNAQSFFLRSDGKVFACGFNSAGQLG
-1222 LNDTDMRTVPALITA
+1222 VGYISTWVQIPSLIDTTNIGTSLSITA
-1237 LNSFT
+1237 
-1242 ISAIACGLT
+1242 ISSGSDHSLFLRSDGKVFVSGHGYQGQLGNGTSGVGTDKPTPWPIDTTNIGTSLPITAIDAGGYHSLFRRSDGKVFACGYNYYGELGISSTTQQNTPIPILTTNIGTSLPITAIAAGGSHSLFLRSDGN
-1251 HTVFLT
+1251 VFASGT
-1257 NNGKVYSCG
+1257 NV
-1266 NNINGQLGYS
+1266 NGQLGDGTLTNRTVPVIVNIDAQSSSS
-1276 INVGTYIPNPNPSQI
+1276 IVSNV
-1291 TNGIGS
+1291 
-1297 LTISTIACGGHHSMF
+1297 
-1312 FTNDGKVYSC
+1312 
-1322 GYNAYGQLALG
+1322 
-1333 NNISTTTP
+1333 
-1341 SIISINLGSPA
+1341 
-1352 TSDNASPII
+1352 
-1361 IYSNALNQI
+1361 IYSNSLNQL
-1370 KITSIG
+1370 KITSISAG
-1376 ASEEYL
+1376 EEYL

-1395 RAIIKSTVVDNS
+1395 RAIIKSTVIDNS

-1469 TDSSVSFQKTTSF
+1469 TDSSISFQKTTSF
-1482 DIVFKSIINMDKIY
+1482 DIVFKTIINMDKIY

-1507 NAGSFPQVIDG
+1507 NTGVFPQAIN

-1527 VNEVELKNDIDKLFE
+1527 LNEVELKNDIDTLFE

-1567 MEVKN
+1567 MDVKN
-1572 NSGSNN
+1572 SSGSNN

-1593 DTKNKKVTTLFKKTD
+1593 DVQKKKVNTVFKKTD

-1637 TALSADE
+1637 TALSVDE

>member
-1 MIQKCSIENINSS
+1 MIQKCSIENINGS

-44 IIERYSENTIEA
+44 IIERYSENKIEA
-56 PYLKTGELGNSQ
+56 PYLKTGDLAISQ

-86 NSLATSTAT
+86 NNLATSTAT

-144 DGEFIN
+144 DNKFIN

-155 TCFKVKEGGKGKVN
+155 TCFKVKDSSKGKVN

-353 NILATA
+353 NILTAA
-359 NISDGDKAEIIR
+359 NISDADKAEIIR

-494 NIVPDRSAR
+494 NIVPDTSTSTR

-526 ADKTIRF
+526 VDKTIRF
-533 GEDTICEI
+533 GEDTVCEI

-589 AKSPGEKSDTMF
+589 TKSPGEKSDTMF

-739 GATLVLTEDTPYLP
+739 GATLVLTEDTPSLP
-753 AWMDNNASGYVV
+753 TWMDNNASGYVV

-900 KSRPNGAN
+900 KARPNGAN

-934 LDDTKQLELSEGPY
+934 LDDAKQLELSEGPY

-966 DAKPR
+966 DAKSTVTN
-971 ISSNVFRKSI
+971 IIHSNS
-981 ACGVHHTVFLTND
+981 
-994 GKVYSCGR
+994 
-1002 NNSGQLGQPTSIT
+1002 
-1015 STGTPTIISNGIGS
+1015 
-1029 LTISAIACGHSH
+1029 
-1041 TVILTNEGKV
+1041 
-1051 YSCGLNDDGQLG
+1051 
-1063 QSISTGTPT
+1063 
-1072 IISNGIGSLTISAI
+1072 
-1086 VCGNLHTVFLT
+1086 
-1097 NDGKV
+1097 
-1102 YSCGSNEFGQLGQS
+1102 
-1116 ISTGTPT
+1116 
-1123 IISNGI
+1123 
-1129 GTLTIS
+1129 
-1135 AIACGGQHTV
+1135 
-1145 FLTNNGK
+1145 
-1152 VYSCGSNR
+1152 
-1160 QGQSGYIT
+1160 
-1168 KSYTPTE
+1168 
-1175 SPNPTIISD
+1175 
-1184 GIGSLTISA
+1184 
-1193 IACGLAHTVFLT
+1193 
-1205 NDGKVYSCG
+1205 
-1214 DNTYGQLG
+1214 
-1222 LNDTDMRTVPALITA
+1222 
-1237 LNSFT
+1237 
-1242 ISAIACGLT
+1242 
-1251 HTVFLT
+1251 
-1257 NNGKVYSCG
+1257 
-1266 NNINGQLGYS
+1266 
-1276 INVGTYIPNPNPSQI
+1276 
-1291 TNGIGS
+1291 
-1297 LTISTIACGGHHSMF
+1297 
-1312 FTNDGKVYSC
+1312 
-1322 GYNAYGQLALG
+1322 
-1333 NNISTTTP
+1333 
-1341 SIISINLGSPA
+1341 
-1352 TSDNASPII
+1352 
-1361 IYSNALNQI
+1361 LNQI

-1395 RAIIKSTVVDNS
+1395 RAIIKSKVVDNS

-1456 LNRDANYTIFNII
+1456 LNPDANYTIFNII

-1507 NAGSFPQVIDG
+1507 NTGSFPQVIDG
-1518 GYSKYLSDK
+1518 SYSKYLSDK

-1542 IDKTSKKLNDL
+1542 IDRTSKKLNDL

-1572 NSGSNN
+1572 NSDSNN

-1593 DTKNKKVTTLFKKTD
+1593 DTKNKKVTTVFKKTD
-1608 IVKVFGDKSGESI
+1608 IVNVFGDKSGESI

>member
-44 IIERYSENTIEA
+44 IIERYSDKKIEA

-86 NSLATSTAT
+86 NNLATSTAT

-124 TGENTTYKVP
+124 IGENNTYKVP
-134 YKIFGNNFNN
+134 YKIFGNNFSN
-144 DGEFIN
+144 DNDFVN

-155 TCFKVKEGGKGKVN
+155 TCFKAKDNSKSKLN

-195 ENEYIQMNF
+195 ENEYMQMNF
-204 VKQDANSAD
+204 VKQDANSID

-226 HYNPDLDL
+226 NYNPDLDL

-244 NNKTDNNVEEIN
+244 NNTTDNNVEEIN
-256 KVSIEDKNNH
+256 KVSIEEKNNH
-266 VVTVEKSLDYSELL
+266 IVTVEKSLDYSVLL

-327 YEVHNKQIN
+327 YEIHNKQIN

-341 ESSPFSETIHNA
+341 ESSAFSETIHNA
-353 NILATA
+353 NILAAA
-359 NISDGDKAEIIR
+359 NISDADKAEIIR

-387 YANSKLSNTYKMKE
+387 YANSKLLNTYKFKE

-432 NKEREVEAN
+432 NKERDVEKN

-453 IKTYLDIPKPSQLP
+453 IKAYIDSPKPSQLP

-473 GTTERKLFYKNCAGI
+473 GTTERKLFYKNCIGI
-488 MDYKEQ
+488 MNYNEQ
-494 NIVPDRSAR
+494 NIVPDTSTR
-503 DNIEVV
+503 DNIQII

-526 ADKTIRF
+526 ADKTIKF
-533 GEDTICEI
+533 EEDTVCEI

-574 LKSNVTYNITVGQGG
+574 LKSKVTYNITVGQGG

-601 GGNGGHTMISTL
+601 GSNGGRTMISTL

-624 GGGGPGKSNGG
+624 GGGGPGKSNNG

-660 GGGGGGGR
+660 GGGGGGFKLNADKP
-668 VDSISKV
+668 DSKI
-675 DDSYSNNGITVYSDP
+675 G
-690 NYGGTSF
+690 
-697 VKNVG
+697 
-702 RYNMYGEPNI
+702 YNFE
-712 GLANDTLSSLRIP
+712 
-725 KGYKVTLYYHGDFG
+725 
-739 GATLVLTEDTPYLP
+739 
-753 AWMDNNASGYVV
+753 
-765 EKIAN
+765 
-770 IDYNVYGNNGGGA
+770 YNVYGNNGGGA
-783 NHLGGGGGGGGAGGN
+783 NHLGGGGGGGGAGSN
-798 GVGPN
+798 GAGPN

-841 SPTGHPAGKGGVGGG
+841 SPTGHPAGKGGRGGG

-900 KSRPNGAN
+900 KARSNGESN
-908 MEIVFNYNE
+908 ELIIDYNE

-926 VKKSTFVT
+926 IKKPTFVT

-948 TIIKNT
+948 TIVKNT
-954 AYKKGFIMIKKS
+954 AYKKGFILVKKS
-966 DAKPR
+966 DTKSR
-971 ISSNVFRKSI
+971 ILSNVFIKSI
-981 ACGVHHTVFLTND
+981 ACGYLHTVFLSNN

-1002 NNSGQLGQPTSIT
+1002 NVEGQLGLGNTTGQSTPQPI
-1015 STGTPTIISNGIGS
+1015 STLNSF
-1029 LTISAIACGHSH
+1029 TISAIA
-1041 TVILTNEGKV
+1041 
-1051 YSCGLNDDGQLG
+1051 
-1063 QSISTGTPT
+1063 
-1072 IISNGIGSLTISAI
+1072 
-1086 VCGNLHTVFLT
+1086 
-1097 NDGKV
+1097 
-1102 YSCGSNEFGQLGQS
+1102 
-1116 ISTGTPT
+1116 
-1123 IISNGI
+1123 
-1129 GTLTIS
+1129 
-1135 AIACGGQHTV
+1135 GGWNHTV

-1152 VYSCGSNR
+1152 VYSCGSNTYGELGR
-1160 QGQSGYIT
+1160 TLDTANPQTTPSIISTLNSFTISAIACGGSHTVFLTNAGKVYSCGDNVYGQLGQSTSTTTPSQIT
-1168 KSYTPTE
+1168 T
-1175 SPNPTIISD
+1175 N
-1184 GIGSLTISA
+1184 IGSLTISA
-1193 IACGLAHTVFLT
+1193 IACGGYHTVFLTNDGKVYYCGLNNHGQLGQSTSTTTPSQITTNIGSLTISAIACGFYHTVFLTNDGKVYSYGDNVYGQLGRTLDTANPQTTPSIISTLNSFTISAIACGGSHTVFLT

-1214 DNTYGQLG
+1214 LNNHGQLG
-1222 LNDTDMRTVPALITA
+1222 QSTSTTTPSIIST

-1242 ISAIACGLT
+1242 ISAIACGGG
-1251 HTVFLT
+1251 HTVFL
-1257 NNGKVYSCG
+1257 
-1266 NNINGQLGYS
+1266 
-1276 INVGTYIPNPNPSQI
+1276 
-1291 TNGIGS
+1291 
-1297 LTISTIACGGHHSMF
+1297 
-1312 FTNDGKVYSC
+1312 TNDGKVYSC
-1322 GYNAYGQLALG
+1322 GTNRHGQLGQSAT
-1333 NNISTTTP
+1333 TTTP
-1341 SIISINLGSPA
+1341 SIISINLGSS
-1352 TSDNASPII
+1352 TSDNASPNVIH
-1361 IYSNALNQI
+1361 SNALNQI

-1382 KRITDN
+1382 KKITDN
-1388 KDVNLDS
+1388 KDFNLDS
-1395 RAIIKSTVVDNS
+1395 RALIKSAVIDNS

-1422 NIYLS
+1422 NIYFS
-1427 YLTSSV
+1427 YLTSST
-1433 DILNVI
+1433 DINILNVI

-1456 LNRDANYTIFNII
+1456 LNRDANYTIINII
-1469 TDSSVSFQKTTSF
+1469 TDSSISFQKTTSF

-1507 NAGSFPQVIDG
+1507 NSGVFPQVIN

-1527 VNEVELKNDIDKLFE
+1527 VNEVELNNDIDKLFE
-1542 IDKTSKKLNDL
+1542 LDKTSKKLNDL

-1593 DTKNKKVTTLFKKTD
+1593 DTKNKKVNTIFKKAD
-1608 IVKVFGDKSGESI
+1608 IVNVFGDKSGESI

-1637 TALSADE
+1637 TALSVE
-1644 KYNIDKVSDNYI
+1644 QKYNIDKVSDNYI
-1656 YFTIN
+1656 YFTVN